1 MIRVISRDCPAL
13 AGAWIVALAVLCGTE
28 VRAGTLAQETGINQR
43 LVEMSV
49 ADEIRKRCDSISAR
63 FFAGLKLMMA
73 LRSEARERGY
83 TAAEIEDYVSDKE
96 EKRKIRG
103 RADAYIR
110 AHGAEPNDGPSL
122 CALGQSEI
130 AKQSRIGALLR
141 AR

>member
-1 MIRVISRDCPAL
+1 MRMILAAILGVGLAVPE
-13 AGAWIVALAVLCGTE
+13 AGAAS
-28 VRAGTLAQETGINQR
+28 LAQEEDINQR

-49 ADEIRKRCDSISAR
+49 ADEIRKRCDSVSAR
-63 FFAGLKLMMA
+63 IFVGLSLMRDLKAQAM
-73 LRSEARERGY
+73 ERGY
-83 TAAEIEDYVSDKE
+83 SEAEVEAYVSDKA

-110 AHGAEPNDGPSL
+110 DRGAAPNDGPSL
-122 CALGQSEI
+122 CVLGHDEI